1 MTPLRR
7 RFIDDLRLK
16 NFSDD
21 TIKVYVYAVEKFALF
36 LGRSPDE
43 STAEDV
49 RAFMVHQLDRGLS
62 RSYCVILRNALR
74 HLYVDT
80 LGRTDELEAVPRPK
94 REQRLPVV
102 LSRQEVQRLFAVV
115 ENIKHKALFM
125 MAYDAGLRLSEVLN
139 LRIEDIDSQ
148 RMVIRICQGKGKKDR
163 YGRLSKGLLKLLREY
178 WHADRPESFLFPGA
192 CRHKRYDVST
202 PGLIL
207 KRLCRKAGISKCVSM
222 HTLRHSFATHLLE
235 AGTNLRVIQQ
245 LLGHSSIQTTCLY
258 THISIEELREAPSPM
273 ELLRDPEADDEAAW
287 CVLLWKSPMSFVMER
302 PPSSP
307 STSTRS
313 PASSVKSC
321 VP

>member
-1 MTPLRR
+1 MTPLRQ

-16 NFSDD
+16 NFSDG
-21 TIKVYVYAVEKFALF
+21 TIKVYVRAVEKFALF

-74 HLYVDT
+74 HLYLDT

-94 REQRLPVV
+94 RERRLPVV

-115 ENIKHKALFM
+115 GNIKHKALFM

-139 LRIEDIDSQ
+139 LRVEDIDSG
-148 RMVIRICQGKGKKDR
+148 RMVIRICQAKGKKDR

-178 WHADRPESFLFPGA
+178 WRVCRPESFLFPGA

-207 KRLCRKAGISKCVSM
+207 KRLCRKAGITKCVSM

-273 ELLRDPEADDEAAW
+273 ELLQDPETEDEADAQQ
-287 CVLLWKSPMSFVMER
+287 KT
-302 PPSSP
+302 PPESDEE
-307 STSTRS
+307 
-313 PASSVKSC
+313 AA
-321 VP
+321 

>member
-21 TIKVYVYAVEKFALF
+21 TIKVYVHAVKKFALF

-80 LGRTDELEAVPRPK
+80 LGRTDELKAVPRPK

-125 MAYDAGLRLSEVLN
+125 VAYDAGLRLSEVLN

-163 YGRLSKGLLKLLREY
+163 YGRLSKGLLELLREY
-178 WHADRPESFLFPGA
+178 WRVCRPESFLFPGA
-192 CRHKRYDVST
+192 CLHKRYDVST
-202 PGLIL
+202 PGQIL
-207 KRLCRKAGISKCVSM
+207 KKLCRKAGISKCVSM

-245 LLGHSSIQTTCLY
+245 LLGHTNIQTTCLY
-258 THISIEELREAPSPM
+258 THISIEGLREAPSPM
-273 ELLRDPEADDEAAW
+273 ELLEDPAADDEADAQQ
-287 CVLLWKSPMSFVMER
+287 KT
-302 PPSSP
+302 PPPPDSDEE
-307 STSTRS
+307 
-313 PASSVKSC
+313 AA
-321 VP
+321 

>member
-1 MTPLRR
+1 MTPLRQ

-21 TIKVYVYAVEKFALF
+21 TIKVYVHAVKKFALF

-74 HLYVDT
+74 HLFVDT
-80 LGRTDELEAVPRPK
+80 LGRTDELKAVPRPK

-115 ENIKHKALFM
+115 ENIKHRALFM
-125 MAYDAGLRLSEVLN
+125 VAYDAGLRLSEVLN

-178 WHADRPESFLFPGA
+178 WRVCRPESFLFPGA
-192 CRHKRYDVST
+192 CLHKRYDVST
-202 PGLIL
+202 PGQIL
-207 KRLCRKAGISKCVSM
+207 KTLCRKAGISKCVSM

-245 LLGHSSIQTTCLY
+245 LLGHSNIQTTCLY
-258 THISIEELREAPSPM
+258 THISIEGLREAPSPM
-273 ELLRDPEADDEAAW
+273 ELLEDSAADDEADAQQ
-287 CVLLWKSPMSFVMER
+287 KT
-302 PPSSP
+302 PPPPDSDEE
-307 STSTRS
+307 
-313 PASSVKSC
+313 AA
-321 VP
+321 

>member
-1 MTPLRR
+1 MTPLRQ

-21 TIKVYVYAVEKFALF
+21 TIKVYVHAVKKFSLF

-49 RAFMVHQLDRGLS
+49 RAFMIHQLDRGLS

-80 LGRTDELEAVPRPK
+80 LGRTDELQAVPRPK
-94 REQRLPVV
+94 RERRLPVV
-102 LSRQEVQRLFAVV
+102 LSRQEVQRLFAVM
-115 ENIKHKALFM
+115 ENIKHRALFM
-125 MAYDAGLRLSEVLN
+125 VAYDAGLRLSEVLN

-148 RMVIRICQGKGKKDR
+148 WMVIRICQGKGKKDR
-163 YGRLSKGLLKLLREY
+163 YGRLSKGLMELLREY
-178 WHADRPESFLFPGA
+178 WRVCRPESFLFPGA
-192 CRHKRYDVST
+192 SLHKRYDVST
-202 PGLIL
+202 PGQIL
-207 KRLCRKAGISKCVSM
+207 KKLCRKAGISKCVSM

-258 THISIEELREAPSPM
+258 THISIEGLREAPSPM
-273 ELLRDPEADDEAAW
+273 ELLEDPAAVDEADAQQKTPPDSDEEAA
-287 CVLLWKSPMSFVMER
+287 
-302 PPSSP
+302 
-307 STSTRS
+307 
-313 PASSVKSC
+313 
-321 VP
+321 

>member
-1 MTPLRR
+1 MTALRK

-16 NFSDD
+16 NFSNG
-21 TIKVYVYAVEKFALF
+21 TIKVYVHAVKKFALF

-43 STAEDV
+43 STAQDV
-49 RAFMVHQLDRGLS
+49 RAFMIRQLDRGLS

-74 HLYVDT
+74 HLFQDT
-80 LGRTDELEAVPRPK
+80 LGRTDELQAVPRPK

-115 ENIKHKALFM
+115 ENIKHRALFM
-125 MAYDAGLRLSEVLN
+125 VAYDAGLRLSEVLN

-148 RMVIRICQGKGKKDR
+148 RMVIRICQGKGKQDR

-178 WHADRPESFLFPGA
+178 WRVCRPESFLFPGA
-192 CRHKRYDVST
+192 SLHKRYDIST
-202 PGLIL
+202 PGQIL
-207 KRLCRKAGISKCVSM
+207 KKLCRKAGISKCVSM

-245 LLGHSSIQTTCLY
+245 LLGHSNIQTTCLY

-273 ELLRDPEADDEAAW
+273 ELLEDPAAVDEADAQQKTQSDSDEDAA
-287 CVLLWKSPMSFVMER
+287 
-302 PPSSP
+302 
-307 STSTRS
+307 
-313 PASSVKSC
+313 
-321 VP
+321 

>member
-1 MTPLRR
+1 MTPLRQ

-21 TIKVYVYAVEKFALF
+21 TIKVYVHAVKKFALF

-49 RAFMVHQLDRGLS
+49 RAFMIHQLDCGLS

-74 HLYVDT
+74 HLFVDT
-80 LGRTDELEAVPRPK
+80 LGRTDELKAVPRPK

-115 ENIKHKALFM
+115 ENIKHRALFM
-125 MAYDAGLRLSEVLN
+125 VAYDAGLRLSEVLN

-178 WHADRPESFLFPGA
+178 WRVCRPESFLFPGA
-192 CRHKRYDVST
+192 CLHKRYDVST
-202 PGLIL
+202 PGQIL
-207 KRLCRKAGISKCVSM
+207 KTLCRKAGISKCVSM

-245 LLGHSSIQTTCLY
+245 LLGHSNIQTTCLY
-258 THISIEELREAPSPM
+258 THISIEGLREAPSPM
-273 ELLRDPEADDEAAW
+273 ELLEDSAADDEADAQQ
-287 CVLLWKSPMSFVMER
+287 KT
-302 PPSSP
+302 PPPPPDSDEE
-307 STSTRS
+307 
-313 PASSVKSC
+313 AA
-321 VP
+321 

>member
-1 MTPLRR
+1 MTPLRQ

-16 NFSDD
+16 NFSDG
-21 TIKVYVYAVEKFALF
+21 TIKVYVHAVEKFSRF

-74 HLYVDT
+74 HLYQDT
-80 LGRTDELEAVPRPK
+80 LGRTDELKAVPRPK
-94 REQRLPVV
+94 RERRLPVV
-102 LSRQEVQRLFAVV
+102 LSRQEVQRLFAVM
-115 ENIKHKALFM
+115 ENIKHRALFM
-125 MAYDAGLRLSEVLN
+125 VAYDAGLRLSEVLN

-163 YGRLSKGLLKLLREY
+163 YGRLAKGLLKLLREY
-178 WHADRPESFLFPGA
+178 WRVCRPESFLFPGA
-192 CRHKRYDVST
+192 CLHKRYDVST
-202 PGLIL
+202 PGQIL
-207 KRLCRKAGISKCVSM
+207 KKLCRKAGISKCVSM

-245 LLGHSSIQTTCLY
+245 LLGHSNIQTTCLY

-273 ELLRDPEADDEAAW
+273 ELLEDPETEDEADAQQ
-287 CVLLWKSPMSFVMER
+287 KT
-302 PPSSP
+302 PPDSDEE
-307 STSTRS
+307 
-313 PASSVKSC
+313 AA
-321 VP
+321 

>member
-1 MTPLRR
+1 MTPLRQ

-21 TIKVYVYAVEKFALF
+21 TIKVYVHAVKKFALF

-49 RAFMVHQLDRGLS
+49 RAFMIHQLDRGLS

-74 HLYVDT
+74 HLFVDT
-80 LGRTDELEAVPRPK
+80 LGRTDELKAVPRPK

-115 ENIKHKALFM
+115 ENIKHRALFM
-125 MAYDAGLRLSEVLN
+125 VAYDAGLRLSEVLN

-148 RMVIRICQGKGKKDR
+148 RMVIRICQGKKDR

-178 WHADRPESFLFPGA
+178 WRVCRPESFLFPGA
-192 CRHKRYDVST
+192 CLHKRYDVST
-202 PGLIL
+202 PGQIL
-207 KRLCRKAGISKCVSM
+207 KTLCRKAGISKCVSM

-245 LLGHSSIQTTCLY
+245 LLGHSNIQTTCLY
-258 THISIEELREAPSPM
+258 THISIEGLREAPSPM
-273 ELLRDPEADDEAAW
+273 ELLEDSAADDEADAQQ
-287 CVLLWKSPMSFVMER
+287 KT
-302 PPSSP
+302 PPPPPDSDEE
-307 STSTRS
+307 
-313 PASSVKSC
+313 AA
-321 VP
+321 

>member
-16 NFSDD
+16 NFSDG
-21 TIKVYVYAVEKFALF
+21 TIKVYVHAVEKFALF

-49 RAFMVHQLDRGLS
+49 RAFMIHQLDRGLS

-74 HLYVDT
+74 HLYQDT
-80 LGRTDELEAVPRPK
+80 LGRTDELKSVPRPK

-115 ENIKHKALFM
+115 ENIKHRALFM
-125 MAYDAGLRLSEVLN
+125 VAYDAGLRLSEVLN

-148 RMVIRICQGKGKKDR
+148 RMVIRICQAKGKKDR

-178 WHADRPESFLFPGA
+178 WRVCRPESFLFPGA
-192 CRHKRYDVST
+192 SLHKRYDVST
-202 PGLIL
+202 PGQIL
-207 KRLCRKAGISKCVSM
+207 KKLCRKAGISKCVSM

-258 THISIEELREAPSPM
+258 THISIEGLREAPSPM
-273 ELLRDPEADDEAAW
+273 ELLEDSAADDEADAQQ
-287 CVLLWKSPMSFVMER
+287 KT
-302 PPSSP
+302 PPPDSDEE
-307 STSTRS
+307 
-313 PASSVKSC
+313 AA
-321 VP
+321 

>member
-1 MTPLRR
+1 MTPLRQ

-21 TIKVYVYAVEKFALF
+21 TIKVYVHAVKKFALF

-49 RAFMVHQLDRGLS
+49 RAFMIHQLDRGLS

-74 HLYVDT
+74 HLFVDT
-80 LGRTDELEAVPRPK
+80 LGRTDELKAVPRPK

-115 ENIKHKALFM
+115 ENIKHRALFM
-125 MAYDAGLRLSEVLN
+125 VAYDAGLRLSEVLN

-178 WHADRPESFLFPGA
+178 WRVCRPESFLFPGA
-192 CRHKRYDVST
+192 CLHKRYDVST
-202 PGLIL
+202 PGQIL
-207 KRLCRKAGISKCVSM
+207 KTLCRKAGISKCVSM

-245 LLGHSSIQTTCLY
+245 LLGHSNIQTTCLY
-258 THISIEELREAPSPM
+258 THISIEGLREAPSPM
-273 ELLRDPEADDEAAW
+273 ELLEDSAADDEADAQQ
-287 CVLLWKSPMSFVMER
+287 KT
-302 PPSSP
+302 PPPPPDSDEE
-307 STSTRS
+307 
-313 PASSVKSC
+313 AA
-321 VP
+321 

>member
-1 MTPLRR
+1 MTPLRQ

-16 NFSDD
+16 NFSDG
-21 TIKVYVYAVEKFALF
+21 TIKVYVRAVEKFALF

-74 HLYVDT
+74 HLYLDT

-94 REQRLPVV
+94 RERRLPVV

-115 ENIKHKALFM
+115 GNIKHKALFM

-139 LRIEDIDSQ
+139 LRVEDIDSG
-148 RMVIRICQGKGKKDR
+148 RMVIRICQAKGKKDR
-163 YGRLSKGLLKLLREY
+163 YGRLSNGLLKLLREY

-207 KRLCRKAGISKCVSM
+207 KRLCRKAGITKCVSM

-273 ELLRDPEADDEAAW
+273 ELLQDPETEDEADAQQKTPPESDEAA
-287 CVLLWKSPMSFVMER
+287 
-302 PPSSP
+302 
-307 STSTRS
+307 
-313 PASSVKSC
+313 A
-321 VP
+321 

>member
-1 MTPLRR
+1 MTPLRQ

-16 NFSDD
+16 NFSDG
-21 TIKVYVYAVEKFALF
+21 TIKVYVHAVEKFALF

-74 HLYVDT
+74 HLFVDT
-80 LGRTDELEAVPRPK
+80 LGRTDELEAVPRSK
-94 REQRLPVV
+94 RERRLPVV

-139 LRIEDIDSQ
+139 LRIEDIDSG
-148 RMVIRICQGKGKKDR
+148 RMVIRICQAKGKKDR
-163 YGRLSKGLLKLLREY
+163 YGRLSKGLLTLLREY
-178 WHADRPESFLFPGA
+178 WRVCRPESFLFPGA

-202 PGLIL
+202 PGQIL
-207 KRLCRKAGISKCVSM
+207 KQLCRKAGITKCVSM

-245 LLGHSSIQTTCLY
+245 LLGHSSIQTSCLY

-273 ELLRDPEADDEAAW
+273 ELLQDPEVDEDAA
-287 CVLLWKSPMSFVMER
+287 
-302 PPSSP
+302 
-307 STSTRS
+307 
-313 PASSVKSC
+313 
-321 VP
+321 

>member
-1 MTPLRR
+1 MTPLRQ

-16 NFSDD
+16 NFSDG
-21 TIKVYVYAVEKFALF
+21 TIKVYVRAVEKFALF

-49 RAFMVHQLDRGLS
+49 RAFLIHELDRGLS
-62 RSYCVILRNALR
+62 RSYCVIQRNALR
-74 HLYVDT
+74 HLYLDT

-94 REQRLPVV
+94 RERRLPVV

-115 ENIKHKALFM
+115 GNIKHKALFM

-139 LRIEDIDSQ
+139 LRVEDIDSG
-148 RMVIRICQGKGKKDR
+148 RMVIRICQAKGKKDR
-163 YGRLSKGLLKLLREY
+163 YGRLSNGLLKLLREY

-207 KRLCRKAGISKCVSM
+207 KRLCRKAGITKCVSM

-273 ELLRDPEADDEAAW
+273 ELLQDPETEDEADAQQ
-287 CVLLWKSPMSFVMER
+287 KT
-302 PPSSP
+302 PPESDEE
-307 STSTRS
+307 
-313 PASSVKSC
+313 AA
-321 VP
+321 

>member
-1 MTPLRR
+1 MTLLRQ

-16 NFSDD
+16 NFSDG
-21 TIKVYVYAVEKFALF
+21 TIKVYVHAVEKFALF

-49 RAFMVHQLDRGLS
+49 RAFMIHQLDRGLS

-74 HLYVDT
+74 HLYQDT
-80 LGRTDELEAVPRPK
+80 LGRTDQLQAVPRPK
-94 REQRLPVV
+94 RERRLPVV

-115 ENIKHKALFM
+115 GNIKHKALFM

-139 LRIEDIDSQ
+139 LRIEDIDSG
-148 RMVIRICQGKGKKDR
+148 RMVIRICQAKGKKDR
-163 YGRLSKGLLKLLREY
+163 YGRLSKGLLTLLREY
-178 WHADRPESFLFPGA
+178 WRVCRPESLLFPGA

-202 PGLIL
+202 PGQIL
-207 KRLCRKAGISKCVSM
+207 KQLCRKAGITKCVSM

-245 LLGHSSIQTTCLY
+245 LLGHSNIQTTCLY

-273 ELLRDPEADDEAAW
+273 EMLKDSAAKDEADAQQKTPPDSDEEAA
-287 CVLLWKSPMSFVMER
+287 
-302 PPSSP
+302 
-307 STSTRS
+307 
-313 PASSVKSC
+313 
-321 VP
+321 

>member
-1 MTPLRR
+1 MH
-7 RFIDDLRLK
+7 
-16 NFSDD
+16 SH
-21 TIKVYVYAVEKFALF
+21 VHAVEKFALF

-49 RAFMVHQLDRGLS
+49 RAFMIHQLDRGLS

-74 HLYVDT
+74 HLYQDT
-80 LGRTDELEAVPRPK
+80 LGRTDELKSVPRPK

-115 ENIKHKALFM
+115 ENIKHRALFM
-125 MAYDAGLRLSEVLN
+125 VAYDAGLRLSEVLN

-148 RMVIRICQGKGKKDR
+148 RMVIRICQAKGKKDR

-178 WHADRPESFLFPGA
+178 WRVCRPESFLFPGA
-192 CRHKRYDVST
+192 SLHKRYDVST
-202 PGLIL
+202 PGQIL
-207 KRLCRKAGISKCVSM
+207 KKLCRKAGISKCVSM

-258 THISIEELREAPSPM
+258 THISIEGLREAPSPM
-273 ELLRDPEADDEAAW
+273 ELLEDSAADDEADAQQ
-287 CVLLWKSPMSFVMER
+287 KT
-302 PPSSP
+302 PPPDSDEE
-307 STSTRS
+307 
-313 PASSVKSC
+313 AA
-321 VP
+321 